1 MTRKNNSQCSIGFV
15 FALAAVVVMAG
26 CVAGDVKVDSNRTAS
41 IRQIA
46 VHPVE
51 PPPLVVPT
59 NFSLIFETI
68 GGYKDLGEFGF
79 IVGGVVVLTQGES
92 ISQEAQD
99 WESHASRLESTQ
111 IWQPTK
117 IVAQQVESHLKGRN
131 LYDVQILLPMTKLY
145 VGDKRE
151 LGPLSAYG
159 PALSWYNGD
168 RAASGTLTADTDVVV
183 EVGITGYEL
192 AQGQFC
198 VAVSLRAVDPGT
210 GEILGRARA
219 ISVNSTT
226 WKCPLVPHM
235 ESLFAN
241 EAQRFKEMFI
251 NITERLTDEALRQL
265 GL

>member
-1 MTRKNNSQCSIGFV
+1 MMRKIDIQCAVGFV
-15 FALAAVVVMAG
+15 YALAAAVVLSG
-26 CVAGDVKVDSNRTAS
+26 CVAGDVKVDSNRKAS

-59 NFSLIFETI
+59 NFTLNMERLKGFLDI
-68 GGYKDLGEFGF
+68 GPGGL
-79 IVGGVVVLTQGES
+79 IVGGVAIAIQGES
-92 ISQEAQD
+92 VSQEAQD
-99 WESHASRLESTQ
+99 WESYASRLESTQ

-117 IVAQQVESHLKGRN
+117 IVTQQVESHLKGRN
-131 LYDVQILLPMTKLY
+131 LYDVQILLPMTKLF

-159 PALSWYNGD
+159 PVLSWYNGD
-168 RAASGTLTADTDVVV
+168 QAASGSLTADTDVVV
-183 EVGITGYEL
+183 EVGLTGYEI

-241 EAQRFKEMFI
+241 EAQRFKALFT

>member
-1 MTRKNNSQCSIGFV
+1 MARKNDSQCSIRFV
-15 FALAAVVVMAG
+15 FALAAVVFLSG
-26 CVAGDVKVDSNRTAS
+26 CVAGDVKVDSNRKAS

-46 VHPVE
+46 VHPME

-59 NFSLIFETI
+59 KFMLNLERLKGALDI
-68 GGYKDLGEFGF
+68 GPAGL
-79 IVGGVVVLTQGES
+79 IVGGVVIAIQGES
-92 ISQEAQD
+92 VSQEAQD
-99 WESHASRLESTQ
+99 WESYASRLDSTQ

-151 LGPLSAYG
+151 LGPLSTHG
-159 PALSWYNGD
+159 PVLSWYNGE

-183 EVGITGYEL
+183 EVGIWSYEL
-192 AQGQFC
+192 AQGLLA
-198 VAVSLRAVDPGT
+198 VAVVLRAVDPVT
-210 GEILGRARA
+210 GEVLGRARA
-219 ISVNSTT
+219 WDT
-226 WKCPLVPHM
+226 PRAPRM

-241 EAQRFKEMFI
+241 EAQRFKALFTDT
-251 NITERLTDEALRQL
+251 TERLTEQALRQL